1 VSATGEQVPHVLV
14 LFGARGDLAKR
25 MLLPALAHLAS
36 SGLMPDAFQI
46 IGSGRHSPDGA
57 WRDEVAEL
65 LEDADERFLSRLEFV
80 ASSADDGAELARAV
94 RSARENLGAD
104 ARVLLYLSVPPSAA
118 RAMVAMIG
126 REGLAEHAKL
136 VMEKPFGFDLASAR
150 ELNGVVHEHF
160 DEEHVFRIDHFL
172 GKEAVQDILA
182 LRFANGLFEPVWN
195 REHVAAVFI
204 DVPEKLGLEGRGAFY
219 EETGALRDMVVTH
232 LAQVLALIAME
243 PPGELEPGALRDA
256 KLAVLQELEPFEDVV
271 FGQFEGYR
279 DEQDTA
285 DDSTVE
291 TFVAIRARIDNDRW
305 RDVPFF
311 LRTGK
316 RMAASRELVSIVL
329 REPAPGP
336 FSPGRAD
343 EIVVELTDDPQIS
356 VLVRVKR
363 PGPTLELTQARLT
376 LDVERA
382 TDEHGL
388 TAYERL
394 LHDVLAG
401 EQLLFTR
408 ADEVERL
415 WEIAAGVLEHPPE
428 TLPYAPGSWGPA
440 AADRLA
446 EPIGW
451 RLPGAS

>member
-1 VSATGEQVPHVLV
+1 MSEQAPHVLV
-14 LFGARGDLAKR
+14 LFGARGDLSKR

-46 IGSGRHSPDGA
+46 IGSGRHAPHGE
-57 WRDEVAEL
+57 WRDEVAEV
-65 LEDADERFLSRLEFV
+65 LEDADEGFLSRLSFV
-80 ASSADDGAELARAV
+80 ASSADDGAKLADAV
-94 RSARENLGAD
+94 RSAREQLGAD

-118 RAMVAMIG
+118 KAMVGMIG

-150 ELNGVVHEHF
+150 ELNAAVHEHF
-160 DEEHVFRIDHFL
+160 DEQHVFRIDHFL

-182 LRFANGLFEPVWN
+182 LRFANSLFEPVWN
-195 REHVAAVFI
+195 RHHVAAVFV
-204 DVPEKLGLEGRGAFY
+204 DVPEKLGLEGRGGFY

-232 LAQVLALIAME
+232 LAQVLALVAME
-243 PPGELEPGALRDA
+243 PPRELEPGALRDA
-256 KLAVLQELEPFEDVV
+256 KLAVFQDLEPFEDVV
-271 FGQFEGYR
+271 LGQFEGYR
-279 DEQDTA
+279 DEEGTA
-285 DDSTVE
+285 DDSVVE
-291 TFVAIRARIDNDRW
+291 TFVAVRARIANDRW

-316 RMAASRELVSIVL
+316 SMAESRELVSLVL
-329 REPAPGP
+329 REPVRGP
-336 FSPGRAD
+336 FGPGRAD

-363 PGPTLELTQARLT
+363 PGATLELTQARLT
-376 LDVERA
+376 LDVEHA

-401 EQLLFTR
+401 DQLLFTR

-415 WEIAAGVLEHPPE
+415 WEVAAGVLEHPPHV
-428 TLPYAPGSWGPA
+428 LPYTPGSWGPA
-440 AADRLA
+440 AAIELA

-451 RLPGAS
+451 RLPGDS